1 MNVYSPIHE
10 YDCIAAHNYEVIQ
23 IWTKMNC
30 AAIYM
35 DVLKEELKAV

>member
-1 MNVYSPIHE
+1 MYVCSTTYE
-10 YDCIAAHNYEVIQ
+10 YDSIAAHNYEVIQ